1 MSQKAKIAVIGDQNS
16 IMIFKVLGF
25 SVFPVEEC
33 EDIGKQIKELERNK
47 FSIIYITENIAAG
60 IETIIDEYKDKS
72 FPAIIPIPNKNGAL
86 GIGKR
91 GIEKNIEKAV
101 GADIF

>member
-47 FSIIYITENIAAG
+47 FSIIYITEIH
-60 IETIIDEYKDKS
+60 T
-72 FPAIIPIPNKNGAL
+72 
-86 GIGKR
+86 
-91 GIEKNIEKAV
+91 
-101 GADIF
+101 